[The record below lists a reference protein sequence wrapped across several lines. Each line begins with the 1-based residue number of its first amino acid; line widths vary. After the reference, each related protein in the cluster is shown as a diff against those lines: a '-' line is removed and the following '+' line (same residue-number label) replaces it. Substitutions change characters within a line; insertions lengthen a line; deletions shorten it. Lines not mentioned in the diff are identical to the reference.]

1 MSSKAIVAHSHR
13 RAAQFAGEK
22 YYFTGKVCVNG
33 HVDLRRE
40 GDGGCISCQ
49 RLIHE
54 QRPVENGRGPSRKM
68 RHLLVTL
75 GMSLPTVKAN
85 GS

>member
-1 MSSKAIVAHSHR
+1 VTSKAIVAQSHR

-22 YYFTGKVCVNG
+22 FYFTGKVCVNG

-40 GDGGCISCQ
+40 GDGECVSCR

-54 QRPVENGRGPSRKM
+54 QRHVENGRGPNRKT
-68 RHLLVTL
+68 RHMLVAL